1 MKHILDLTL
10 KDSRFLNARNILM
23 KFTAEWWI
31 LMNNETLKEKI
42 YSITSKYPIKKV
54 TLFGSRAEGTNRDD
68 SDVDLIMEFSIQVSL
83 LMLSQIRCDL
93 EEILGLDV
101 DIIHGPIRE
110 TDMIEIGKMVELY
123 AA

>member
-1 MKHILDLTL
+1 MRPGHRG
-10 KDSRFLNARNILM
+10 S
-23 KFTAEWWI
+23 
-31 LMNNETLKEKI
+31 
-42 YSITSKYPIKKV
+42 SV
-54 TLFGSRAEGTNRDD
+54 TLFGSRAEGTNRAD
-68 SDVDLIMEFSIQVSL
+68 SDVDLIMEFSIPVSL

>member
-1 MKHILDLTL
+1 
-10 KDSRFLNARNILM
+10 
-23 KFTAEWWI
+23 
-31 LMNNETLKEKI
+31 MNNETLKEKI